1 MSSFGCG
8 SANRIFEV
16 GLAEQ
21 QRAAKDCPIDSGDGR
36 EGEQIAHDAACK
48 RGAPLAGGQVEDG
61 RDPVGGD

>member
-1 MSSFGCG
+1 LSSFGCG

-21 QRAAKDCPIDSGDGR
+21 QRPAKDCPIDSGDAR

-48 RGAPLAGGQVEDG
+48 RRAPLTGGQVEDR